1 MAKQKFEIPDRT
13 SAPSSARDHTDASV
27 GQLQGGLGDVLMLLR
42 AHTGHDFSLYKKPAL
57 YRRIERRMGIHQID
71 RIASYVRFLKVNP
84 QELELLFRE
93 LLIGVTSFFR
103 DPAAWE
109 CLREVALTPLIE
121 HAPAGHVLRAWVPG
135 CSTGEEAYSLAISF
149 KEATERYPQARRFPL
164 QIFATDLDGD
174 AIDRARKGRYPAS
187 IASDVS
193 SDRLE
198 RFFVATD
205 NGYQVGKEIRDM
217 VVFAPQNVVQDPPF
231 TKLDLLLCRNLLI
244 YFGAELKAKLLPLF
258 HNSLAHGGVLFLG
271 IAEAIGG
278 AARDLFA
285 PLYARA
291 RIYRRI
297 DMSSRTVNFGFPER
311 LRSLPGPHVETRVG
325 PPQGRCQVELE
336 RELREARD
344 EILSLRKSVQTTQ
357 EELKSA
363 NEALITSSKEM
374 QSLNAALQTVEVK
387 LQCTSNDLSYA
398 NHAIHN
404 LLAITLIDMSVAK
417 QLEAG
422 LRAIEDNG
430 DADRYES
437 IGAVE
442 RRT

>member
-27 GQLQGGLGDVLMLLR
+27 GQLQGDLGDVLMSLR

-174 AIDRARKGRYPAS
+174 AIDRARKGRYPTS
-187 IASDVS
+187 IASNVS
-193 SDRLE
+193 SDRLA

-205 NGYQVGKEIRDM
+205 NGYQVCKEIRDM

-231 TKLDLLLCRNLLI
+231 TKLDLLICRNLLI
-244 YFGAELKAKLLPLF
+244 YFGTELKAKLLPLF
-258 HNSLAHGGVLFLG
+258 HYSLAHGGVLFLG
-271 IAEAIGG
+271 MAEAIGG

-285 PLYARA
+285 PLDARA

-297 DMSSRTVNFGFPER
+297 DMPSQTTDFD
-311 LRSLPGPHVETRVG
+311 LPNSFRRMPSQGGETKADAPH
-325 PPQGRCQVELE
+325 GRCQVALE

-344 EILSLRKSVQTTQ
+344 EILSLRKSMRASQ

-363 NEALITSSKEM
+363 NEELIKSLKVM
-374 QSLNAALQTVEVK
+374 QSLDKALQTVSVK
-387 LQCTSNDLSYA
+387 LQCKSNDLSYA

-404 LLAITLIDMSVAK
+404 LLAITLIDISAAK
-417 QLEAG
+417 HLEAE
-422 LRAIEDNG
+422 LRAIEANG

-437 IGAVE
+437 IGVVE
-442 RRT
+442 